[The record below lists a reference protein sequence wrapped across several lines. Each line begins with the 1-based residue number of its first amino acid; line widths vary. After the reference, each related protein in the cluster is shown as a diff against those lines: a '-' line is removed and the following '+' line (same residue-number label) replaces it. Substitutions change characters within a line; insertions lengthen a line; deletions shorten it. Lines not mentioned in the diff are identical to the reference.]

1 MKNSAKFLIISLTA
15 AVVVACP
22 VTPEGGGDSSA
33 AREYKITYTVSGSDS
48 VTVNGPATAKSG
60 DTVTFTIDGIEFDK
74 RLVSVEYPTAITTKQ
89 PANTVSPCRDWI
101 PPSLLPLKR

>member
-15 AVVVACP
+15 AVVACP

-48 VTVNGPATAKSG
+48 VTSTVPPPPKPAIRLRLRLTASDLTRG
-60 DTVTFTIDGIEFDK
+60 
-74 RLVSVEYPTAITTKQ
+74 
-89 PANTVSPCRDWI
+89 
-101 PPSLLPLKR
+101 

>member
-74 RLVSVEYPTAITTKQ
+74 RLVSVEYYYIIQFHHAGTEYP
-89 PANTVSPCRDWI
+89 RH
-101 PPSLLPLKR
+101 RYR